1 MKGLSSS
8 NSHAPSLQPG
18 SAIQLARVITSIRF
32 RDSSLR
38 WRDFSQTQKMRS
50 PRNFD
55 YYRSKIYFLSVKG
68 PIRRMRFSTFVHFLS
83 RVIRLYYWG
92 QILLADR
99 PRGVEQ
105 PRKKLELIKKRA
117 GMIKNSPHAK
127 NTTPGFRSI
136 LAWASPRRGWGI
148 LNFPDFVPRIR
159 YTWYALV
166 FVIGVLSVLHE
177 DLRDVTFRCSVQY
190 RWR

>member
-1 MKGLSSS
+1 MNQIPHSTIFSQFLLF
-8 NSHAPSLQPG
+8 HSL
-18 SAIQLARVITSIRF
+18 LLF
-32 RDSSLR
+32 FNR
-38 WRDFSQTQKMRS
+38 WRGQ
-50 PRNFD
+50 
-55 YYRSKIYFLSVKG
+55 V
-68 PIRRMRFSTFVHFLS
+68 
-83 RVIRLYYWG
+83 LY
-92 QILLADR
+92 ADR

-136 LAWASPRRGWGI
+136 LAGDGPQRGGGI
-148 LNFPDFVPRIR
+148 LNFPDSVPRIL

-166 FVIGVLSVLHE
+166 YLIGVLSVVHHHVR
-177 DLRDVTFRCSVQY
+177 DLTIRCSAQY